1 MYYVVR
7 FIHDGV
13 DKTEEVY
20 RQYGLEVHLPPLPEK
35 PTYEDSPSFSA
46 SISASED
53 EDDGEEGELAI
64 DEETMKVKNSLWNA
78 MYNTLSSTFIS

>member
-1 MYYVVR
+1 MFYVVR

-35 PTYEDSPSFSA
+35 PTYEDSPS
-46 SISASED
+46 ISASASASASEEELIID
-53 EDDGEEGELAI
+53 ED
-64 DEETMKVKNSLWNA
+64 TMKVKNKLWNA
-78 MYNTLSSTFIS
+78 M

>member
-1 MYYVVR
+1 MFYVVR

-35 PTYEDSPSFSA
+35 PTYEDSPS
-46 SISASED
+46 ISASASEEELIID
-53 EDDGEEGELAI
+53 ED
-64 DEETMKVKNSLWNA
+64 TMKVKNKLWNA
-78 MYNTLSSTFIS
+78 M